1 MAKKNELQPEVLRFI
16 VLLLIVGLTI
26 ISMGRFGAMGV
37 ILNNGI
43 RLLFGEFPFIY
54 ESIILLLTLVLLI
67 KPSLLKQNW
76 KVYVSSTL
84 IFCAFILGMSLN
96 AGYQGTGMQVV
107 TQFLDQ
113 APQILINAKTNAFSG
128 FIGACLYG
136 FMSFLVDKQ
145 GVLVLIVVLLLIA
158 LALVISP
165 KKVKEHQ
172 ESLAKRKAE
181 RQNNRDLKVAKQ
193 KEAKQEKQAKQL
205 KRKEA
210 KQPEEKVNVVL
221 EKPSEARASFITMD
235 EAIDH
240 QTAQNRPPEQIKAN
254 LGADDYAL
262 PPLEL
267 LDNIS
272 SSSKSA
278 TSNQQT
284 AKEKGDRLIAVLKQ
298 FGIDATIDKIH
309 IGPAVTKFELIPDSN
324 VKISKISSIQDNLM
338 MELAVKT
345 LRIEAPIP
353 GKRAVGIEIPNVE
366 MIPVRMKEIIDGTPD
381 FFSSKNVDVVLG
393 KNLMGKPIVASINKM
408 PHLLVAGAT
417 GSGKSVCMNSIIT
430 SLLLSK
436 TPDELKLILIDPKK
450 VEFTPYTKIPHLYSP
465 VISDPQEASLALKVL
480 VDLMENRYED
490 FAELGVRNIQSYNDY
505 VDKNKKKGLE
515 RMPWI
520 VVIIDELADL
530 MSVAG
535 KDVEV
540 SIQRIT
546 QLARAAGIHLIV
558 ATQRPSVDVV
568 TGIIKAN
575 IPSRIAF
582 AVSSAV
588 DSRTILDI
596 SGAEKLLGY
605 GDMLYIPMGE
615 PTPVRVQG
623 AFVSDQEVK
632 RITDFVSQNKK
643 AHYHDAFVNLENS
656 EGSSALVGVMSD
668 PMYEEALEFVV
679 SHGKA
684 STSLLQRRLAIGYNR
699 AARIID
705 AMEENGVIGPARGSK
720 PREVLVK
727 ETDLFQETE

>member
-16 VLLLIVGLTI
+16 SILLIIGLTI
-26 ISMGRFGAMGV
+26 ISMGRFGALGQV
-37 ILNNGI
+37 LNNFI
-43 RLLFGEFPFIY
+43 RFLFGEFPFIY
-54 ESIILLLTLVLLI
+54 EGIILIISLIALI
-67 KPSLLKQNW
+67 KPAIFKQEFHVYASL
-76 KVYVSSTL
+76 TL
-84 IFCAFILGMSLN
+84 IFLAFVLAMSLN
-96 AGYQGTGMQVV
+96 ANYKGVGMSVV
-107 TQFLDQ
+107 TQFLND
-113 APQILINAKTNAFSG
+113 AKLILSNSEIFAYSG
-128 FIGACLYG
+128 LLGAALYG
-136 FMSFLVDKQ
+136 FFSFLIGKE
-145 GVLVLIVVLLLIA
+145 GVIILIVLFLLIA
-158 LALVISP
+158 LAMTISP
-165 KKVKEHQ
+165 KKIKEFK
-172 ESLAKRKAE
+172 E
-181 RQNNRDLKVAKQ
+181 NRDKKKEERKLKRQ
-193 KEAKQEKQAKQL
+193 EKEAAKVVKTKKEKTK
-205 KRKEA
+205 K
-210 KQPEEKVNVVL
+210 L
-221 EKPSEARASFITMD
+221 EKKDESPAKPQEARASFITMD
-235 EAIDH
+235 EAINK
-240 QTAQNRPPEQIKAN
+240 QSSQEVKVKQIQAN
-254 LGADDYAL
+254 LGDGDYAL
-262 PPLEL
+262 PSLEL
-267 LDNIS
+267 LDDVKTS
-272 SSSKSA
+272 SSSKNTNKKS
-278 TSNQQT
+278 
-284 AKEKGDRLIAVLKQ
+284 AKEKGNRLLEVLEQ
-298 FGIDATIDKIH
+298 FGIDATIEQIH

-366 MIPVRMKEIIDGTPD
+366 MIPVRMKEIIDSSPG
-381 FFSSKNVDVVLG
+381 FFASDNIDVVLG
-393 KNLMGKPIVASINKM
+393 KNLMGKPIIASINKM

-450 VEFTPYTKIPHLYSP
+450 VEFTPYTNIPHLYSP
-465 VISDPQEASLALKVL
+465 VISDPQEASMALKVL

-490 FAELGVRNIQSYNDY
+490 FAEVGVRNIQSYNDY
-505 VDKNKKKGLE
+505 VKRSKKKDLE
-515 RMPWI
+515 PMPWI

-568 TGIIKAN
+568 TGVIKAN

-588 DSRTILDI
+588 DSRTILDV

-615 PTPVRVQG
+615 PTATRVQG
-623 AFVSDQEVK
+623 AYVSDQEVQ
-632 RITDFVSQNKK
+632 RITDAVSKNKK
-643 AHYHDAFVNLENS
+643 PHYHDAFVNLENE
-656 EGSSALVGVMSD
+656 EGSSVLVGVMSD

-720 PREVLVK
+720 PREVLMK
-727 ETDLFQETE
+727 ESDLQNKD